1 MNILKQIFSNTIW
14 KIKAIARSKALKMQN
29 KRIRELENS
38 RDKWKD
44 KAMKRQAK
52 IEELE
57 KRNREIEVELKKN

>member
-1 MNILKQIFSNTIW
+1 MNLIQQFFSNTVW
-14 KIKAIARSKALKMQN
+14 KIKAKARSKAMKMQN
-29 KRIRELENS
+29 KRIRELETS